1 MAKNSSPPAPPQ
13 INLIAEG
20 TEVEGTL
27 KASDDLRVSGTI
39 IGTLHVD
46 GKAILAEEGKL
57 DGDLHATD
65 ADIAG
70 TVEGNLHIAGRLVV
84 KGTAH
89 IKGTIRTKRLIVE
102 EGAEFDGQCE
112 MGMLDKNRAAQLKAG
127 DGSSKSSSVSSA
139 SPAGSSSGSSS
150 GSPAGSPKFAPSSG
164 S

>member
-1 MAKNSSPPAPPQ
+1 MAKNSSPPPATPQ

-27 KASDDLRVSGTI
+27 KASDDLRVSGVI

-65 ADIAG
+65 ADVAG
-70 TVEGNLHIAGRLVV
+70 TVEGNLYISGRLVV

-112 MGMLDKNRAAQLKAG
+112 MGTLDKTRAAQLKSG
-127 DGSSKSSSVSSA
+127 NGSSSSGA
-139 SPAGSSSGSSS
+139 TPAGSTSGSTS
-150 GSPAGSPKFAPSSG
+150 GSTPSPKFAPSRG

>member
-1 MAKNSSPPAPPQ
+1 MAKNSTPPAPPQ

-70 TVEGNLHIAGRLVV
+70 TVEGNLHIAGRLIV

-112 MGMLDKNRAAQLKAG
+112 MGMLDKNRAAQLKSG
-127 DGSSKSSSVSSA
+127 NGSSKPSTATSADSSSADSSK
-139 SPAGSSSGSSS
+139 
-150 GSPAGSPKFAPSSG
+150 GSPKFAPSRDS
-164 S
+164 

>member
-1 MAKNSSPPAPPQ
+1 MLMAKSSTPPAPPQ

-27 KASDDLRVSGTI
+27 KASDDLRVSGVI
-39 IGTLHVD
+39 VGTLHVD

-70 TVEGNLHIAGRLVV
+70 TVEGNLHISGRLVV

-112 MGMLDKNRAAQLKAG
+112 MGTLDKNRAAQLKSG
-127 DGSSKSSSVSSA
+127 NGSSSSSSA
-139 SPAGSSSGSSS
+139 KPAGSSSGSSS
-150 GSPAGSPKFAPSSG
+150 GSSAGSPKFAPSSG

>member
-1 MAKNSSPPAPPQ
+1 MAKNSMPPAPPQ

-70 TVEGNLHIAGRLVV
+70 TVEGNLHIAGRLTV

-112 MGMLDKNRAAQLKAG
+112 MGMLDKNRAAQLKSG
-127 DGSSKSSSVSSA
+127 NGSSKSSAAKSADASSQD
-139 SPAGSSSGSSS
+139 SSK
-150 GSPAGSPKFAPSSG
+150 GSPRFAPSRDS
-164 S
+164 

>member
-1 MAKNSSPPAPPQ
+1 MAKNSTPPPATPQ

-27 KASDDLRVSGTI
+27 KASDDLRVSGVI
-39 IGTLHVD
+39 IGTLNVD

-70 TVEGNLHIAGRLVV
+70 TVDGNLYISGRLVV

-112 MGMLDKNRAAQLKAG
+112 MGTLDKNRAAQLKSG
-127 DGSSKSSSVSSA
+127 NGSSKSGSA
-139 SPAGSSSGSSS
+139 SPAGSSSAGSSS
-150 GSPAGSPKFAPSSG
+150 SPKFAPSSG

>member
-1 MAKNSSPPAPPQ
+1 MAKNSPPPAPPQ

-39 IGTLHVD
+39 IGTLNVD

-70 TVEGNLHIAGRLVV
+70 TVDGNLHISGRLVV

-112 MGMLDKNRAAQLKAG
+112 MGTLDKNRAAQLKSG
-127 DGSSKSSSVSSA
+127 NGSSKSSSSSD
-139 SPAGSSSGSSS
+139 SSSSSS
-150 GSPAGSPKFAPSSG
+150 SSKGSPKFAPSRG